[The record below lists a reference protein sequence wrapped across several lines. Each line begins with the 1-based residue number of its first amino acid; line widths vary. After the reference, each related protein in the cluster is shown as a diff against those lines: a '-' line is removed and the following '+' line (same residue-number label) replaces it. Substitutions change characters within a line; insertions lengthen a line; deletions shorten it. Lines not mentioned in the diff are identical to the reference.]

1 MSHQMRTLPFEILL
15 DWILCEYD
23 EQGSIFGIPEE
34 QFYRPASDPAYATDR
49 LFGSHLTTPIGP
61 AAGPHTQLTQNILSS
76 WLCGGRF
83 IELKTVQIM
92 DELEIPRPCIDLA
105 DEGYNVEWSQELKLA
120 QSIGEYVKAWA
131 LLPIL
136 RRLLGMESALPFG
149 TVFNMSVGYN
159 LEGIQSPA
167 MQAFMDKMEDASAEI
182 AEIRRV
188 LQEKFP
194 RFADVEI
201 PARLVNTVTLS
212 TMHGCPP
219 DEIERI
225 ARYLLEERG
234 LHTTVKLN
242 PTLLGKDRV
251 LDILHAQL
259 GFHEIVIPDSVF
271 AHDLG
276 YERAVELITALKQS
290 AGNRNLTFGVKLSN
304 TLAMAN
310 HRDVLPGDE
319 MYMSG
324 RALFPITVQL
334 FETLHREFDGD
345 LNVSYSAGADA
356 VNLPD
361 LLAAGALPVTVASD
375 LLKPGGYGRFGQY
388 LENLEQTMAKTGA
401 HSLEELAG
409 DRDCAVS
416 RLADLGLSDKRYKK
430 EAFPHGLP
438 KVSTPL
444 EAFDCIAAPCMEA
457 CAVCQDVPDY
467 AWWLAQGDEDR
478 ALAAILAR
486 NPLPAVTGHI
496 CTNLCQ
502 TRCTRNN
509 YDEPVAIRKLKRFAA
524 EHGTISLTPQ
534 ASTSARVAVIG
545 SGPAGLAAAGYLALN
560 GVSVTVFEAKDR
572 PGGMLAIAPR
582 FRLPEAVVQA
592 DIDRILALGVE
603 IRTDHPIS
611 ENPAALL
618 AGEDP
623 FDAVFVGCGFGKD
636 RGLTIEGIDAK
647 GVYGTLE
654 FLDRVVHGTQP
665 PLGPR
670 VIVIG
675 GGNSAMDAARTAQR
689 LTGQPT
695 TVLYRRTRAEMP
707 AEPEEITDLLLE
719 GNRLEELVS
728 PVRVIVRNGTVAGVE
743 CIRNRL
749 GEPDADGRR
758 RPEPIDGS
766 EFTLEA
772 ESVLHATGQR
782 SDIGFLDGSGVL
794 VRRNGTLVVAPGT
807 GRAAEAALY
816 AGGDI
821 ARGPETII
829 AACADGRRAAE
840 AICQELAL
848 PFVTVEAPPPALS
861 VDDIRTLKTART
873 RKSDQAPSP
882 TLPTN
887 QRSGFDLIEGTLSR
901 EDAKTE
907 AARCLQCTTI
917 CDKCV
922 EVCPNRA
929 NLVLPVTPFD
939 VRVPVVA
946 LADGRLDVTATERV
960 VMMQPR
966 QILHLEDPC
975 NHCGNCTT
983 FCTHPGEPFKQK
995 PRLFFQRSDFYEDP
1009 GTAYYLSGEALH
1021 RRDEAGEHRLLA
1033 NEEGFLYETEVFTVR
1048 LSPGFEILEADV
1060 LAPFAGDQ
1068 SLRPAAEMAA
1078 LLTALRAGARYVIQ
1092 AAEQVAAQE
1101 GSL

>member
-1 MSHQMRTLPFEILL
+1 MRTLPFEVLL
-15 DWILCEYD
+15 DWILCEYE

-105 DEGYNVEWSQELKLA
+105 DEGYNVEWSQELRLA
-120 QSIGEYVKAWA
+120 QSVEEYVKAWA

-136 RRLLGMESALPFG
+136 RRILGQESTIPFG
-149 TVFNMSVGYN
+149 TIFNMSVGYN

-167 MQAFMDKMEDASAEI
+167 MQAFMDKMEDASSEI
-182 AEIRRV
+182 AGIRRV
-188 LQEKFP
+188 LEAKFP
-194 RFADVEI
+194 RFSDVEI
-201 PARLVNTVTLS
+201 PQRLVNSVTLS

-251 LDILHAQL
+251 LDILHDRL

-271 AHDLG
+271 EHDLG
-276 YERAVELITALKQS
+276 YGRAVELITALKRS
-290 AGNRNLTFGVKLSN
+290 AGDRDLTFGVKLSN

-310 HRDVLPGDE
+310 HRDILPGDE

-324 RALFPITVQL
+324 RALFPVTVQL
-334 FETLHREFDGD
+334 FEKLHREFAGD

-356 VNLPD
+356 VNLPN

-388 LENLEQTMAKTGA
+388 LETLGHAMAEAGA
-401 HSLEELAG
+401 ESLEDLAG
-409 DRDCAVS
+409 DRGRAVS
-416 RLADLGLSDKRYKK
+416 RLAELGLSDKRYKK

-444 EAFDCIAAPCMEA
+444 ETFDCIDAPCMEA

-524 EHGTISLTPQ
+524 EHGAVSLAPL
-534 ASTSARVAVIG
+534 ASASARIAVIG
-545 SGPAGLAAAGYLALN
+545 SGPAGLAAAAYLALS

-572 PGGMLAIAPR
+572 LGGMLAIAPR

-618 AGEDP
+618 TGAEP
-623 FDAVFVGCGFGKD
+623 FDAVFIGCGFRQD
-636 RGLTIEGIDAK
+636 RGLSIEGMDAD

-654 FLDRVVHGTQP
+654 FLDRVAHATP
-665 PLGPR
+665 PALEQH
-670 VIVIG
+670 VVVIG

-689 LTGQPT
+689 LTGRPT

-707 AEPEEITDLLLE
+707 AEPEEIEDLLEE
-719 GNRLEELVS
+719 GNQLEELVS
-728 PVRVIVRNGTVAGVE
+728 PVRILVRDGAVAGVR

-749 GEPDADGRR
+749 GDPGADGRR

-766 EFTLEA
+766 EFTVEA
-772 ESVLHATGQR
+772 GTVLHATGQR
-782 SDIGFLDGSGVL
+782 SETEFLAQSGVL
-794 VRRNGTLVVAPGT
+794 VRRDGTLVVAPST

-840 AICQELAL
+840 AICQELGLA
-848 PFVTVEAPPPALS
+848 FRTVEAKPPVLS
-861 VDDIRTLKTART
+861 FDEVQALKTART
-873 RKSDQAPSP
+873 RKSDQTPSP
-882 TLPTN
+882 TLPMD
-887 QRSGFDLIEGTLSR
+887 QRSGFDLIEGTFSR
-901 EDAKTE
+901 DEAKAE

-929 NLVLPVTPFD
+929 NLALQVTPFD
-939 VRVPVVA
+939 LRVPVVA
-946 LADGRLDVTATERV
+946 LVDGRLGVTAYDRV
-960 VMMQPR
+960 TMSQPR

-983 FCTHPGEPFKQK
+983 FCTHPGEPFERK
-995 PRLFFQRSDFYEDP
+995 PRLFFQRADFYADT

-1021 RRDEAGEHRLLA
+1021 RRDEAGEHRILPSR
-1033 NEEGFLYETEVFTVR
+1033 EGFQYETEAFSVR
-1048 LSPGFEILEADV
+1048 LSTDFELLEANV
-1060 LAPFAGDQ
+1060 LKPFAGDR
-1068 SLRPAAEMAA
+1068 SLRPAAVMAA
-1078 LLTALRAGARYVIQ
+1078 LLGALRADARYVVQ
-1092 AAEQVAAQE
+1092 AAEQIAAQE
-1101 GSL
+1101 GST